1 MKKKFATF
9 MVIFSMLF
17 IVTSSSN
24 SAVRKNSYMTM
35 INKENIN
42 TYEIYDEGEKITL
55 EEKDATKVVKDKDIN
70 IQIIEQILKFEGGDL
85 VDNATEYSKY
95 GLTKQFINKYNKKYK
110 TQYVV
115 KKLSK
120 DDAVK
125 IMTNM
130 MKDTRVSE
138 IKNPEIR
145 VLVFDT
151 LYNSGNYR
159 AGLITQATIN
169 YYYRV
174 YSKGRKN
181 VISEDGILGTNT
193 IKYLNK
199 IDKPEIFKQLFIYE
213 RLNSYKKLNN
223 WNKYGNGWTK
233 RIIEVSNLDIKKG

>member
-1 MKKKFATF
+1 MKKITTYL
-9 MVIFSMLF
+9 VIFSMLF

-42 TYEIYDEGEKITL
+42 TYEIYDEGDKLTL
-55 EEKDATKVVKDKDIN
+55 EEKDSNKINEAKDIN
-70 IQIIEQILKFEGGDL
+70 LQIVEQILKFEGSDL
-85 VDNATEYSKY
+85 VDNSTEYSKF

-110 TQYVV
+110 THYIV

-120 DDAVK
+120 NDAIK
-125 IMTNM
+125 IMLNI

-181 VISEDGILGTNT
+181 VITEDGIIGSNT